1 MSEITRFIVLIGPCS
16 SVFDYTTYLMMYFI
30 FKCKTVAMAPMF
42 QTGWFVESLLTQTL
56 IIHVIR
62 TNKLPFIESRASS
75 TLTFTTLA
83 VMAAGVYLTF
93 SPIAGA
99 LGFVRLPPL
108 YWPLLAL
115 TLVCYILLTQG
126 VKRLLLS
133 KRWIDGTAAR

>member
-30 FKCKTVAMAPMF
+30 FKCQTVAQASMF

-62 TNKLPFIESRASS
+62 TNKLPFIESRASRA
-75 TLTFTTLA
+75 LTFTTLA
-83 VMAAGVYLTF
+83 VMAVGVYLTF
-93 SPIAGA
+93 SPIGGA

-133 KRWIDGTAAR
+133 KRWIDGAAR